1 MAPETKGHPVMLQR
15 LKIFCAV
22 AASATAA
29 LAFSSAAHA
38 QEYDS
43 SSDYSHPYGMAANS
57 TNAPVTGS
65 LRDSNGNLEVVNGQF
80 LSSAMTQQSGV
91 QNMNPLTGGVFGSSS
106 MSLGSS
112 SSGSVMTGT
121 GVGTQTSTGTA
132 TAIGNSLNVITNG
145 NNNTVIVNSR
155 QVNNGN
161 QTATVTNSGQ

>member
-1 MAPETKGHPVMLQR
+1 MPQR
-15 LKIFCAV
+15 MKQICTA
-22 AASATAA
+22 AASAMTIMA
-29 LAFSSAAHA
+29 LSGVAHA
-38 QEYDS
+38 QEYDN
-43 SSDYSHPYGMAANS
+43 SSDYSHPYGIAANS

-65 LRDSNGNLEVVNGQF
+65 LRDGNGNLEVVNGQF

-112 SSGSVMTGT
+112 SSGSVMTGS

-161 QTATVTNSGQ
+161 QTATSTTSGQ